1 MLATGR
7 VLVCVLASG
16 MVLVLVAIDS
26 AGLAVAGTVG
36 VCTLL
41 RALSVAVWLV
51 WTVGVCTLLGVLT
64 LAAGVFVGWLL
75 PAGGETR
82 GGGGSAC

>member
-1 MLATGR
+1 MGGGFSVLATGR

-16 MVLVLVAIDS
+16 VVLVLVAIDS
-26 AGLAVAGTVG
+26 AGLAVAGTVWTGG

-51 WTVGVCTLLGVLT
+51 QTVGVCTLLGVLT
-64 LAAGVFVGWLL
+64 LAAGVF
-75 PAGGETR
+75 AG
-82 GGGGSAC
+82 